1 MVTVSIFGIVVIIFV
16 LHTVLT
22 HLINWWFREADDAS
36 EVFVVVLV
44 VIMELLSTLILLDY
58 YIN

>member
-22 HLINWWFREADDAS
+22 HLINWWFREADDA
-36 EVFVVVLV
+36 EEGFVL
-44 VIMELLSTLILLDY
+44 IMLTIVELASTLILLNY

>member
-22 HLINWWFREADDAS
+22 HLINWWFREADDA
-36 EVFVVVLV
+36 EEGFGL
-44 VIMELLSTLILLDY
+44 IMLTIVELASTLILLHY